1 MTKIFDFKTEINKD
15 ELEEAAQSLKKGKL
29 VIFPTETVY
38 GIGANALDSKAVDDI
53 FIAKGRANDNP
64 LIVHISDFS
73 MLDELVEEPSELEK
87 KLMDAFMPGP
97 FTLILKKKDKGENDI
112 YYIYHKQPTFGAG
125 SSTMTIA
132 KFSDFLSD
140 EGNQWAMSKGSY
152 IETDNGITQIT
163 ISK

>member
-53 FIAKGRANDNP
+53 FVAKGRANDNP

-73 MLDELVEEPSELEK
+73 MLEELVEEPSELEK

-97 FTLILKKKDKGENDI
+97 FTPILKKKDINVLITSG
-112 YYIYHKQPTFGAG
+112 
-125 SSTMTIA
+125 TITSA
-132 KFSDFLSD
+132 KMIEKNRKFFIFSIDRIKK
-140 EGNQWAMSKGSY
+140 NMVQY
-152 IETDNGITQIT
+152 
-163 ISK
+163 